1 MASTNNRILK
11 LYKSRTTVIKQLQ
24 SLEYKV
30 GDYSDFSINEIDA
43 MNNNSQ
49 LDLLVTHRTNGK
61 KVYVKYNLNAKQLN
75 AQTVDNVVE
84 DLYSI
89 DAVLTNKDTL
99 VIITDVEPNE
109 TILSKI
115 RYLYDHSGIFIVIHN
130 INRLQYNLLSHN
142 LVPKARILGD
152 TEVEE
157 LKKSYNILKLS
168 QLPEISRF
176 DPHALA
182 LCLRPGE
189 VCEFTRDSAT
199 ALNSKYYR
207 VCLG

>member
-99 VIITDVEPNE
+99 MIITDVEPNE

-130 INRLQYNLLSHN
+130 INRLQYNLLSHT

>member
-24 SLEYKV
+24 SLEYNV

-130 INRLQYNLLSHN
+130 INRLQYNLLSHT